1 MHPLFHPLYIEYCTY
16 FNGNRDY
23 FECHEVL
30 EAYWKEIA
38 PGKRNHP
45 LVGYIQVA
53 TGMYHWRR
61 ENYNGAE
68 RMLTK
73 ALNIFNSCEESPF
86 LEKIQFNQFIEDIS
100 KSLQLIQQKCT
111 FQPFELEITD
121 EELKH
126 IVKQKI
132 NELPFVEHDFI
143 VHKHRLRDRSAIISA
158 RTKSLELKQYE
169 YKPEY

>member
-30 EAYWKEIA
+30 EDYWKEIA

-61 ENYNGAE
+61 GNYNGAE

-73 ALNIFNSCEESPF
+73 ALTIFYRCEDSPF
-86 LEKIQFNQFIEDIS
+86 VEKIQLAHFMADIS
-100 KSLQLIQQKCT
+100 KSLQLIQQKYV

-121 EELKH
+121 EELKS
-126 IVKQKI
+126 IVSEKI
-132 NELPFVEHDFI
+132 RDLLAVDYDFI
-143 VHKHRLRDRSAIISA
+143 VHKHMLRDRSDVISSRA
-158 RTKSLELKQYE
+158 KSLAKKQH
-169 YKPEY
+169 

>member
-38 PGKRNHP
+38 PGERNHP

-61 ENYNGAE
+61 ENYSGAE

-73 ALNIFNSCEESPF
+73 ALTIFNGCTDSPF
-86 LEKIQFNQFIEDIS
+86 FEKIQFIQFIEDIS
-100 KSLQLIQQKCT
+100 KSLQLIQRKCV
-111 FQPFELEITD
+111 FHPFEIVITD
-121 EELKH
+121 EALQQAVMTKM
-126 IVKQKI
+126 
-132 NELPFVEHDFI
+132 NELPIVDDAFI

-158 RTKSLELKQYE
+158 RAKSLEMKQ
-169 YKPEY
+169 

>member
-38 PGKRNHP
+38 PGERNHP

-61 ENYNGAE
+61 ENYSGAE
-68 RMLTK
+68 RILTK
-73 ALNIFNSCEESPF
+73 ALSIFNSFENSPF
-86 LEKIQFNQFIEDIS
+86 VEKIQFAQFIKHVSE
-100 KSLQLIQQKCT
+100 SLQLVQQKCA
-111 FQPFELEITD
+111 FKPFEIEITD
-121 EELKH
+121 EALQQLVAKR
-126 IVKQKI
+126 I
-132 NELPFVEHDFI
+132 NTLSVGDYDFI
-143 VHKHRLRDRSAIISA
+143 VHKHTLRDRSNIISA
-158 RTKSLELKQYE
+158 RAEKLAMKQH
-169 YKPEY
+169 K

>member
-38 PGKRNHP
+38 PGERNHP
-45 LVGYIQVA
+45 LVVYIQVA

-73 ALNIFNSCEESPF
+73 ALHIFNCCADSPF
-86 LEKIQFNQFIEDIS
+86 LEKIHFSKFIADIS
-100 KSLQLIQQKCT
+100 KSIQLIQRKCA

-121 EELKH
+121 EALQQLVMK
-126 IVKQKI
+126 KI
-132 NELPFVEHDFI
+132 NELPFVDHDFI
-143 VHKHRLRDRSAIISA
+143 VHKHRLRDRSDVISA
-158 RTKSLELKQYE
+158 RTKSLEMKH
-169 YKPEY
+169 